1 MSSSGARSGER
12 MVHQDFIARIRYSN
26 ALPPP
31 PNPPK
36 LLDIPN
42 TGLASGQY
50 TTPGFA
56 SRLAREQPL
65 NIEADAELGMPLDL
79 VGMPGV
85 FDGDE
90 RSIQAP
96 VQTPAV
102 HPHDRPLLRPIAA
115 LGKPKVAEANVSFLR
130 RTEYISST
138 TPKRLDASNPRAL
151 LPKARRPLRTAPDA
165 AADSPLAIKRK
176 IDRSFETAQQD
187 LKDVKRVKHP
197 TKKHL
202 KVVEAIPM
210 LPDLEA
216 FPDSGA
222 YVTIKFLT
230 NPVSS
235 ASEYDTRLLSGLFRP
250 IERTEAEEAAYEAAL
265 EAHEQD
271 PENNPSPHNL
281 MNYDFYLGQS
291 STVDRNFRRKFD
303 IEDPDRDDTNLYT
316 HQGETGPYFQFN
328 RVRAYE
334 TADERELDHP
344 TKYSDEIIVAYND
357 VDAYPRQKA
366 MYYYPIMQKST
377 IRPQRTKNIA
387 RTIGINAEEEQMVDQ
402 LDITVEDPTEEM
414 LDAMKKYKNHPL
426 GWEQELDEEEIPAGA
441 TQEQDPGADGN
452 ADADAEVD
460 GDADA
465 EAEADADPDADADVN
480 AGVEANGVSD
490 KHSQADEHRSPSEE
504 EDMEDEDDE

>member
-138 TPKRLDASNPRAL
+138 TTKRLDASNPRAL
-151 LPKARRPLRTAPDA
+151 LPKAKRPARAAPDA

-176 IDRSFETAQQD
+176 IDRSFEIARQD

-202 KVVEAIPM
+202 KVVEAVPL
-210 LPDLEA
+210 LPDLDA

-235 ASEYDTRLLSGLFRP
+235 ANEYDTRLLSGLFRP
-250 IERTEAEEAAYEAAL
+250 IERTESEEAAYEAAL

-271 PENNPSPHNL
+271 PANNPSPQNL

-291 STVDRNFRRKFD
+291 GTVARNFRRKFD
-303 IEDPDRDDTNLYT
+303 VDDVDHDSNDLYT
-316 HQGETGPYFQFN
+316 HQGEAGPYFQFN

-334 TADERELDHP
+334 TADEKELDHP
-344 TKYSDEIIVAYND
+344 TKYSDEIILAYND
-357 VDAYPRQKA
+357 DDVYPKQKA

-387 RTIGINAEEEQMVDQ
+387 RTIGISAEEEQVVDQ

-414 LDAMKKYKNHPL
+414 LDAMRKYKEHPL
-426 GWEQELDEEEIPAGA
+426 GWEQEAEEADVTAG
-441 TQEQDPGADGN
+441 TQEQDEDADAE
-452 ADADAEVD
+452 ADADANGDADADADADGEADAD

-465 EAEADADPDADADVN
+465 
-480 AGVEANGVSD
+480 NGVSD
-490 KHSQADEHRSPSEE
+490 GRAQEAEPRSPSEE
-504 EDMEDEDDE
+504 RDMDGDE

>member
-1 MSSSGARSGER
+1 M
-12 MVHQDFIARIRYSN
+12 
-26 ALPPP
+26 
-31 PNPPK
+31 
-36 LLDIPN
+36 
-42 TGLASGQY
+42 
-50 TTPGFA
+50 
-56 SRLAREQPL
+56 
-65 NIEADAELGMPLDL
+65 
-79 VGMPGV
+79 
-85 FDGDE
+85 
-90 RSIQAP
+90 
-96 VQTPAV
+96 
-102 HPHDRPLLRPIAA
+102 
-115 LGKPKVAEANVSFLR
+115 SFLR

-138 TPKRLDASNPRAL
+138 TPKRLDASHPRAL
-151 LPKARRPLRTAPDA
+151 LPKARRPLRAAPDA

-176 IDRSFETAQQD
+176 IDRSFETAEQD
-187 LKDVKRVKHP
+187 IKDVKRVKHP

-235 ASEYDTRLLSGLFRP
+235 ANEYDTRLLSGLFRP

-291 STVDRNFRRKFD
+291 STVARNFRRKFD
-303 IEDPDRDDTNLYT
+303 IEDADRDNTDLYT

-387 RTIGINAEEEQMVDQ
+387 RTIGINADEEQMVDQ

-426 GWEQELDEEEIPAGA
+426 GWEQEPDEEDIAAGA
-441 TQEQDPGADGN
+441 TQEQGPDADGDADADVEVDGE
-452 ADADAEVD
+452 ADADAEA
-460 GDADA
+460 G
-465 EAEADADPDADADVN
+465 ADADPEPDAD
-480 AGVEANGVSD
+480 VEANGVGD

-504 EDMEDEDDE
+504 GDVEDEDDEE